1 MLTILFTA
9 VLLAG
14 GLTPPAHAAL
24 QAVGPVAAANG
35 FPLWYQDFNGLRLDL
50 CLEPGFCLLEAPD
63 LLAPISFPDNFGPE
77 AFWWSAEA
85 EFAPAAAGV
94 DSALLVLAVEATAA
108 DEVNLIDAVEGFQ
121 VGFARIRIRI
131 DVSAT
136 GTYTVTH
143 PYGTATYNVT
153 ALLPAGANEI
163 NETQDIGNFLDPG
176 RLGDFSLALAD
187 GPGLPEVPG
196 DPVPNISATGASIGP
211 FLRPSA
217 TPGGAPLPPVVSPVT
232 GALFIANPLVPT
244 NVTGALPAGGNFFRI
259 QGPGGTVQT
268 DIFSV
273 TGMVSGTQPALL
285 EKAVYRVRTGKF
297 ELGGTTTPNTLVTIT
312 FGGQT
317 LATPTSDAAGIWTF
331 SGKSPLS
338 PGGAAGRDVT
348 ATAGVDTL
356 ILPLELR

>member
-1 MLTILFTA
+1 MLTILFA
-9 VLLAG
+9 VVLLTG
-14 GLTPPAHAAL
+14 GLTPPAQAAL

-50 CLEPGFCLLEAPD
+50 CLEPGFCLLEAPNPA
-63 LLAPISFPDNFGPE
+63 LPISFPDNFGPE

-85 EFAPAAAGV
+85 ATADAAVGV
-94 DSALLVLAVEATAA
+94 DSALLVLALEATAA

-131 DVSAT
+131 DVSEL

-143 PYGTATYNVT
+143 PFGTATYEVT
-153 ALLPAGANEI
+153 ALLAPGANEI

-196 DPVPNISATGASIGP
+196 DPVPNISETGASIGP

-217 TPGGAPLPPVVSPVT
+217 TPGGAPLPPIVSPVT
-232 GALFIANPLVPT
+232 GALFIANPLVAT
-244 NVTGALPAGGNFFRI
+244 NLTGALPAGGNFFRI

-268 DIFSV
+268 DLFSM

-297 ELGGTTTPNTLVTIT
+297 ELQGTTTPNTLVTIT

-348 ATAGVDTL
+348 ATVGVDTL
-356 ILPLELR
+356 TLPLELR